1 VTRALVVGLV
11 AMTLVACGDDGPVDR
26 SPNEPYPITAIDY
39 HFHDAH
45 PSLPISPDRA
55 VVFVNRSR
63 NIHNV
68 TLIGTDYSRDLPVGD
83 ELLIDPISSLL
94 PEEGVYDFFC
104 SYHRDRDMVG
114 VLVIEG

>member
-1 VTRALVVGLV
+1 VRRALVAGLV
-11 AMTLVACGDDGPVDR
+11 AMSLVACGDGGPVDR
-26 SPNEPYPITAIDY
+26 SPSGPYPITAIDY

-55 VVFVNRSR
+55 VVFVSGGR

-68 TLIGTDYSRDLPVGD
+68 TILGTDYNRDLPVGG
-83 ELLIDPISSLL
+83 ELVIDPISSVL
-94 PEEGVYDFFC
+94 PEEGLYDFYC
-104 SYHRDRDMVG
+104 SYHRDRKMEG

>member
-1 VTRALVVGLV
+1 VRRAVLLGLVVVSLV
-11 AMTLVACGDDGPVDR
+11 GCGDRGPGGASDD
-26 SPNEPYPITAIDY
+26 PYYVATIDY

-45 PSLPISPDRA
+45 PSLPITPNRA
-55 VVFVNRSR
+55 VVFTSHAR

-68 TLIGTDYSRDLPVGD
+68 TIVGASYSRDLPVGG
-83 ELLIDPISSLL
+83 EIVIDPISSVL

-104 SYHRDRDMVG
+104 SYHRDREMVG